1 MQNVSKPCKKV
12 SHLRFS
18 CSVIKP
24 ESAQAPTNKGSVFCA
39 HIFLENITAQGLDA
53 KSVVAI
59 KAVRMFQKRLV
70 IFQQIMRAAVFN
82 SPVNIVAE

>member
-1 MQNVSKPCKKV
+1 MQNVSKPCRKV
-12 SHLRFS
+12 GHLRRS
-18 CSVIKP
+18 CNAINP
-24 ESAQAPTNKGSVFCA
+24 ESAQAPTKNGSVFCA
-39 HIFLENITAQGLDA
+39 HIFLENIMAQGLDA